1 MEWKELHFQ
10 NLSHLSYYNQEVGI
24 SLENSSLSFIEKV
37 KKLDKLSFFIELT
50 DESPATLSS
59 LLLHYQAHFKCM
71 HQQARKAISKALK
84 SSKVETTILTFKIG
98 DDGETTYHNQ
108 TLIFF
113 HDLQTSIV
121 NFQREKKTILNSI
134 FNSSKI

>member
-1 MEWKELHFQ
+1 MERITFQ
-10 NLSHLSYYNQEVGI
+10 ESFSFILQQLGGRI

-71 HQQARKAISKALK
+71 H
-84 SSKVETTILTFKIG
+84 
-98 DDGETTYHNQ
+98 
-108 TLIFF
+108 
-113 HDLQTSIV
+113 
-121 NFQREKKTILNSI
+121 
-134 FNSSKI
+134 